1 MSNPLSD
8 PDIEVTCE
16 QTAQAL
22 GDGSATVIDVRE
34 PYEWE
39 AGRIPGVRH
48 VPLDRLAS
56 QAETIDSSR
65 PVIFQCRAG
74 VRSLMAAQ
82 AFKAAGLDARSMAGG
97 IEVWQ
102 AEQRPLEPDGATV
115 ADH

>member
-1 MSNPLSD
+1 MTNPLRD
-8 PDIEVTCE
+8 PEIEVTCE
-16 QTAQAL
+16 QAAQAL
-22 GDGSATVIDVRE
+22 ADGSATVIDVRE

-39 AGRIPGVRH
+39 AGRIAGTRH
-48 VPLDRLAS
+48 IPLDRLAS
-56 QAETIDSSR
+56 QAETIDPAR

-97 IEVWQ
+97 IQVWHD
-102 AEQRPLEPDGATV
+102 EGRPLEPEGGSV